1 MRAGPPG
8 RTAADRN
15 QTRVMDQTPLSM
27 GQARPGADEYLG
39 DEAEAWIE
47 QRWQEMRDAGHPVSK
62 RSIRHGLLCEWAR
75 EAKAQAI
82 AEGLDEDPAAVLT
95 YRRRN
100 GEVSRSVPVDGAVG
114 ERVAAGL
121 P

>member
-1 MRAGPPG
+1 MRSGPAG
-8 RTAADRN
+8 RTAAERN

-27 GQARPGADEYLG
+27 GQARPDADEYLG

-62 RSIRHGLLCEWAR
+62 RSIRNRLLTEWQR
-75 EAKAQAI
+75 EMD
-82 AEGLDEDPAAVLT
+82 AEDATAVLT
-95 YRRRN
+95 FIRK

-114 ERVAAGL
+114 ERVARQMVGRVA
-121 P
+121 